1 MLPTLNEGGSPFLS
15 IGQRS
20 ILTLVT
26 VRFNIVVPSHRLGIP
41 NFTSLNAQFSLT
53 PRSSALLKNY
63 LFVNLSKTQN
73 SLTLKIMTTFFQ
85 IQNRS
90 TRLIIILMFTCHHS
104 WIFFSSDH
112 LHSLMNEQGLGSI
125 LCGTGTNYSCD
136 QLNMICWQFLVEGV
150 VTSLLQWKDKAIPC
164 TSQAQAYEVLPISG
178 TRWWKLS

>member
-41 NFTSLNAQFSLT
+41 NFTSLNVRFSLT
-53 PRSSALLKNY
+53 PRSSALLNNY

-73 SLTLKIMTTFFQ
+73 YLTLKIMTIFFQ

-104 WIFFSSDH
+104 WTFSPVTT
-112 LHSLMNEQGLGSI
+112 SI
-125 LCGTGTNYSCD
+125 LLWMSKD
-136 QLNMICWQFLVEGV
+136 WVLSSVEQEQIIHM
-150 VTSLLQWKDKAIPC
+150 TS
-164 TSQAQAYEVLPISG
+164 
-178 TRWWKLS
+178 